1 MLNQMESG
9 SGSRSEAQRR
19 ADRIRI
25 LREELDELERS
36 RVLELST
43 DQRTRFDEWS
53 AARLRELAT
62 EYDVDTTVSQKRVS
76 WGLRITSTLGGLALC
91 AAVVLFFNRYWGYL
105 PTSAQVAIVMRRMC
119 RGGGFNP
126 CRFGCSFPARC
137 RIRPCCSSI
146 AIGAICRLPRRSP
159 S

>member
-105 PTSAQVAIVMRRMC
+105 PTSAQVAIVMLAPLAALWAC
-119 RGGGFNP
+119 PNRGPGVIFVP
-126 CRFGCSFPARC
+126 CTRWLAAP
-137 RIRPCCSSI
+137 
-146 AIGAICRLPRRSP
+146 P
-159 S
+159 SNKAHTLRNFRDA